1 MKRKT
6 VSSIV
11 DRQIQGVAQR
21 ADKIRDG
28 ISAVTVSP
36 GVKAAD
42 QMDKLV
48 QNFLAS
54 VSDGSMEAA
63 LRGVDLEQWKQDAL
77 AGVSK
82 IGPGMERKRVVIE
95 QFHAAL
101 QDYQLSY
108 TQQIDQMP
116 STNIEDSR
124 ARMNRNF
131 DEMSKFK
138 FRK

>member
-1 MKRKT
+1 MKRKN
-6 VSSIV
+6 VGSIV

-21 ADKIRDG
+21 ADKIREG
-28 ISAVTVSP
+28 IAAVTVSP

-63 LRGVDLEQWKQDAL
+63 LRGVDLEQWKQEAL
-77 AGVSK
+77 AGVSR
-82 IGPGMERKRVVIE
+82 IGPGMERKRAVIE

-101 QDYQLSY
+101 QDYQLGY

>member
-1 MKRKT
+1 MKRKNVT
-6 VSSIV
+6 SIV

-21 ADKIRDG
+21 ADKIREG
-28 ISAVTVSP
+28 IAAVTVSP
-36 GVKAAD
+36 GVKAAE

-63 LRGVDLEQWKQDAL
+63 LRGVDLEQWKQNAL
-77 AGVSK
+77 AGVSR
-82 IGPGMERKRVVIE
+82 IGPGMERKRAVIE

-101 QDYQLSY
+101 QDYQLGY

>member
-1 MKRKT
+1 MKRKN
-6 VSSIV
+6 VGSIV

-21 ADKIRDG
+21 SDKIREG
-28 ISAVTVSP
+28 IAAVTVSP
-36 GVKAAD
+36 GVQAAD

-63 LRGVDLEQWKQDAL
+63 LRGVDLEQWKQEAL
-77 AGVSK
+77 AGVSR
-82 IGPGMERKRVVIE
+82 IGPGMERKRAVIE

-101 QDYQLSY
+101 QDYQLGY

>member
-1 MKRKT
+1 MKRKN
-6 VSSIV
+6 VGSIV

-21 ADKIRDG
+21 ADKIREG
-28 ISAVTVSP
+28 IAAVTVSP

-63 LRGVDLEQWKQDAL
+63 LRGVDLEQWKQEAL
-77 AGVSK
+77 AGVSR
-82 IGPGMERKRVVIE
+82 IGPGMERKRAVIE

-101 QDYQLSY
+101 QDYQLGY

-138 FRK
+138 FRR